1 MEMKTRLPLL
11 LLTLAL
17 VALLAACGGGGGNTS
32 VSNDAVAQV
41 GSTPITKANFTSLMA
56 VACARYKAQG
66 QACPKVGTDTYTQL
80 RDQAVTFLVQQ
91 EELTQEAKKLG
102 VSVTNADVAKQVAQ
116 IQKTYY
122 KNSKAKF
129 LAALKKDD
137 ISLAQLEQYNL
148 RPNLLSSK
156 LQAKVTSNVQVSDAA
171 AQKYYNDNKT
181 SFTTPKTRE
190 VRHILVDKKSL
201 AEKLEKE
208 LKNGASFATLAKKYS
223 KDTGSAAQG
232 GKLCVAHGGT
242 SGACTQTVAP
252 FDKAAFGLKT
262 NEISLV
268 HSVYGWHVIQPIGA
282 VKPAHTQT
290 FPEVESQIKAN
301 LESQQ
306 KQTAWTSWLAK
317 MASDFKNKVAYQTG
331 YTPAAT
337 TTAGATTSATT
348 TG

>member
-1 MEMKTRLPLL
+1 MKTRLPLM

-41 GSTPITKANFTSLMA
+41 GSTSITKANFTSLMA

-66 QACPKVGTDTYTQL
+66 QPCPKVGTDTYTQL

-122 KNSKAKF
+122 KNSKSKF

-156 LQAKVTSNVQVSDAA
+156 LQAKVTSNVQVTDAA

-190 VRHILVDKKSL
+190 VRHILVNNKAL
-201 AEKLEKE
+201 ATKIEKE
-208 LKNGASFATLAKKYS
+208 LKNGASFASLAKKYS

-306 KQTAWTSWLAK
+306 KQTAWTAWLAK
-317 MASDFKNKVAYQTG
+317 MASDFKNKVTYQTG

-337 TTAGATTSATT
+337 TTAGATTPATT